1 MDYPKQS
8 PKQKIGQLAEQ
19 LACDYLTQKGLCLIA
34 KNYRSYRGEIDL
46 IMKDKNTLAF
56 IEVRYRKNNLFG
68 GALESINWHK
78 QQRIISAAQQYLM
91 RFRLADKWPC
101 RFDVVI
107 ISGNLKYPDIE
118 WIIQA
123 FD

>member
-1 MDYPKQS
+1 MSVRFPSFYAVGVS
-8 PKQKIGQLAEQ
+8 
-19 LACDYLTQKGLCLIA
+19 
-34 KNYRSYRGEIDL
+34 
-46 IMKDKNTLAF
+46 MKDKNTLVF

-78 QQRIISAAQQYLM
+78 QQRIISCAQQYLM

-118 WIIQA
+118 WII
-123 FD
+123 D